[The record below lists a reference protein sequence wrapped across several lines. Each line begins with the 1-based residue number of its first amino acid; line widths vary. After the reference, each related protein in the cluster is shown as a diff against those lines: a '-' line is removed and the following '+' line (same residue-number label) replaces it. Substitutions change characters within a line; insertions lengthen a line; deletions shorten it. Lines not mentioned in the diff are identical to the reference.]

1 MMLILKDGIMCLGDK
16 VKVSEVPGKAEAIR
30 YDKLDERQFGIRSV
44 GKVIKLYENYD
55 KVQILIDIE

>member
-1 MMLILKDGIMCLGDK
+1 MCLGDK

-44 GKVIKLYENYD
+44 GKVIKLYETYD